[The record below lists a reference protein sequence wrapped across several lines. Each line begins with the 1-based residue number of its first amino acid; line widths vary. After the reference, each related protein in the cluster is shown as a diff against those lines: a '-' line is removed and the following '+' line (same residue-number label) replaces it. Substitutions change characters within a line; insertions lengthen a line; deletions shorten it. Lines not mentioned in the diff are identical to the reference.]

1 MLMIRLARAGK
12 RGHATFRIVVA
23 ERARATRGKAVET
36 LGSYDPH
43 TDAVRIRAERVRHW
57 LARGARVSPTV
68 HNLLVDEKIITGEKR
83 RAWKPKRK
91 GGAPAG
97 GPESGAATESSRE
110 EPALAGEKTEDAT
123 P

>member
-12 RGHATFRIVVA
+12 RGHATFRIVVM
-23 ERARATRGKAVET
+23 ESARATRGKAVET

-43 TDAVRIRAERVRHW
+43 TDEARVRAERVRHW

-68 HNLLVDEKIITGEKR
+68 HNLLVDEKVIMGEKR

-97 GPESGAATESSRE
+97 GPESGTAKGPSRE
-110 EPALAGEKTEDAT
+110 EPAPAGEGTKDAT